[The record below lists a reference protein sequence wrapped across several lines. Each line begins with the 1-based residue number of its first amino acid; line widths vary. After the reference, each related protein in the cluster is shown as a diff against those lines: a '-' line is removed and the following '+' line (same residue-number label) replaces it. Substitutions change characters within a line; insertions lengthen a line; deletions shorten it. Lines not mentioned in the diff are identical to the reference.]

1 MSPFA
6 WLIGLLL
13 PVCAASG
20 AGGLPVPP
28 VMDMAKIERP
38 ATPNTALAGPAAG
51 LAVGPAVAGQS
62 ATMPPPD
69 IVTPVYQV
77 PAAQLFA
84 AVQSVAASQ
93 PRTFVAATY
102 PDRLQAHWVVRSA
115 VFNFPDLVTAQVVA
129 QGAAASTL
137 VLYSRSVYGRSDLGV
152 NQARLRTW
160 LGALA
165 TMATP
170 SAPATPTTPATPAT
184 PATPTTER

>member
-1 MSPFA
+1 MFPFA
-6 WLIGLLL
+6 WLIGFVL
-13 PVCAASG
+13 PACAASG

-28 VMDMAKIERP
+28 AMDMAKIERP
-38 ATPNTALAGPAAG
+38 ATPNTALAGPA
-51 LAVGPAVAGQS
+51 VVGQS
-62 ATMPPPD
+62 AMMPPPD
-69 IVTPVYQV
+69 IVTPVYKV
-77 PAAQLFA
+77 PAGQLFA

-129 QGAAASTL
+129 QGADASTL

-160 LGALA
+160 LAALA
-165 TMATP
+165 ANPTPATV
-170 SAPATPTTPATPAT
+170 ATPTAT
-184 PATPTTER
+184 ATPTTER